1 MTGILLALQFFTSI
15 PVRRELPM
23 DRRHITIMYGALPWI
38 GALIGLVLAGVHA
51 ASSFAG
57 FSPLLTAVLLLA
69 AGIILTGGLHLDGV
83 ADTSDAYFSYRD
95 QQHRHEILADPR
107 IGAFGVLGLLT
118 VVLLKFALLYEWA
131 LTQPSAWYWLAVIPF
146 LARGTMTLYFVSVP
160 SAKESGIAH
169 FFLSKISSGPL
180 IGWTAGCLVAVV
192 VLLGFLLKTTV
203 LPLGLLTVIGL
214 AIWLYRSWTVRQFG
228 GVTGDLSGA
237 FIEGMEVLLWLTVL
251 SLS

>member
-23 DRRHITIMYGALPWI
+23 DRRRITVMYGALPWI
-38 GALIGLVLAGVHA
+38 GALIGLVMVGVHA
-51 ASSFAG
+51 ASGFAG
-57 FSPLLTAVLLLA
+57 FGPLLTAVLLLTG
-69 AGIILTGGLHLDGV
+69 GIVLTGGLHLDGV
-83 ADTSDAYFSYRD
+83 ADTCDAYFSYRD
-95 QQHRHEILADPR
+95 KQRRHEILADPR

-131 LTQPSAWYWLAVIPF
+131 SAHPSAWYWLPVIPL
-146 LARGTMTLYFVSVP
+146 LARSSMTLYFVSVP
-160 SAKESGIAH
+160 PAKEKGIAY
-169 FFLSKISSGPL
+169 FFLSRISRRPL
-180 IGWTAGCLVAVV
+180 IGWTAGCLTAVL
-192 VLLGFLLKTTV
+192 VLIGILQKTAV
-203 LPLGLLTVIGL
+203 LPLVILAVILL

>member
-23 DRRHITIMYGALPWI
+23 DKRRITVMYGALPWI
-38 GALIGLVLAGVHA
+38 GALIGLMLAGVHA
-51 ASSFAG
+51 ASGFAG

-69 AGIILTGGLHLDGV
+69 GGIVLTGGLHLDGV

-95 QQHRHEILADPR
+95 QHRRHEILADPR

-118 VVLLKFALLYEWA
+118 VVLLKLVLLYEWA
-131 LTQPSAWYWLAVIPF
+131 LTNPSAWYWLAVIPF
-146 LARGTMTLYFVSVP
+146 LARGAMTLYFVSVP
-160 SAKESGIAH
+160 PAKEGGIAH
-169 FFLSKISSGPL
+169 FFLSKISRGPL
-180 IGWTAGCLVAVV
+180 IGWTAGCLAAVL
-192 VLLGFLLKTTV
+192 VLLGVVLETAV
-203 LPLGLLTVIGL
+203 LPLGMLAVTVPAVL
-214 AIWLYRSWTVRQFG
+214 LYRSWTIRQFG

-237 FIEGMEVLLWLTVL
+237 FIEGMEVLLWLTLL